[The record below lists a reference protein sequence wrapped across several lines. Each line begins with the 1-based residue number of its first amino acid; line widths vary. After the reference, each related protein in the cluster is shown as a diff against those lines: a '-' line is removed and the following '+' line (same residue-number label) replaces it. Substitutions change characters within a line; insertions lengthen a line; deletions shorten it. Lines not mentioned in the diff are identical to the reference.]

1 MATGKDFKCH
11 SVFGIWDKELRDVIK
26 IAVTTLSLGIVN
38 NGGKLIHFCPKNNGV
53 KVIHP

>member
-26 IAVTTLSLGIVN
+26 NAVTTLSLGMTGSGQNAV
-38 NGGKLIHFCPKNNGV
+38 
-53 KVIHP
+53 

>member
-1 MATGKDFKCH
+1 MSKRMTE
-11 SVFGIWDKELRDVIK
+11 SQIV
-26 IAVTTLSLGIVN
+26 VN